1 MNARGVNSVF
11 VAAERIEL
19 YFFQFT
25 YYIEGVMFVRN
36 FKAIYVCAVNRVIL
50 TRRCCLF
57 EISARYYFYKLIF
70 S

>member
-25 YYIEGVMFVRN
+25 YYIEGVIFVRN
-36 FKAIYVCAVNRVIL
+36 FKAICVFAVNIYIYSHAGAVYSRFL
-50 TRRCCLF
+50 LGT
-57 EISARYYFYKLIF
+57 ISIN
-70 S
+70 